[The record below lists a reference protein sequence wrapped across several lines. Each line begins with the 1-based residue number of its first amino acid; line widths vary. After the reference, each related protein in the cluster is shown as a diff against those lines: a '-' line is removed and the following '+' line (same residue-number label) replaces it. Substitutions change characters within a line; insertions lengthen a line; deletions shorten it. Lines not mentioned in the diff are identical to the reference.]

1 MRSAL
6 AFAVALLGLL
16 APPAG
21 AAAITVDNRL
31 VFLRP
36 DGTEVDYPGA
46 VRVWCGPWETDVP
59 VRSLHVQ
66 VGARGR
72 PFWRMS
78 AVLADVRRDPVV
90 RFPHSFVFD
99 RPSEAI
105 LFALDG
111 TNELSSAEEEASGRM
126 TFRRARCGPRLRVR
140 FRVDAALGSEF
151 SDGEP
156 LRVRGSF
163 AASK

>member
-1 MRSAL
+1 VRLAL
-6 AFAVALLGLL
+6 ASAVALLGIL

-21 AAAITVDNRL
+21 AITVDNGL

-36 DGTEVDYPGA
+36 DGSEIAYPGA
-46 VRVWCGPWETDVP
+46 VRVWCGPWEADVP
-59 VRSLHVQ
+59 VRTLHVR
-66 VGARGR
+66 VGTRGR

-90 RFPHSFVFD
+90 RFPHTFVFD
-99 RPSEAI
+99 RPSDAL
-105 LFALDG
+105 LFAVDG

-126 TFRRARCGPRLRVR
+126 TFRRARCGARLRVR
-140 FRVDAALGSEF
+140 FRVDARLGSEF

-156 LRVRGSF
+156 VRVRGTF